1 MEDDSHTWY
10 PEEEDHGTHS
20 GLEGCPTPLLKVES
34 SCVGGNT
41 GSSLDAQDSAEL
53 PPSHRISSD
62 MDTESQ
68 IPLSEVM
75 GNPHAVDHQG
85 ALLPPAE
92 VDRFF
97 TSLDSTGRDHRA
109 RYYPHAHSP
118 SAAHS
123 LQQYSQSTHGRV
135 SGGSPVRPHY
145 PTPLHASWFP
155 EHTRTVGVGGLG
167 VNGGLSHTP
176 TVSWVPPL
184 SRAPPQAP
192 LHPTHLFTFPPTPPK
207 DATPD
212 PVVGATVATHDYS
225 LVTSSNSQIHPPPAL
240 EVAMGELKSGPPPLL
255 PVHPMGILGVS
266 KREGSDEYSLL
277 TDPPLPHHHQQL
289 THISSCAPHVDPS
302 SSSTPSIISHQMDA
316 YVLHTSSPST
326 TSPVMTTPA
335 FTTSTSSSSSSSN
348 TPSIGAYEAYL
359 PAHEDVYYPTAPDP
373 PPTPGRDPSSNNPSA
388 SKNKTKAKT
397 NTEGRECVNCGAT
410 STPLWR
416 RDGNGHY
423 LCNACGL
430 YYKMNGQNRP
440 LIKPKQRMSA
450 QRRAGTSCA
459 NCKTSTTTLW
469 RRNPNGEPVCNAC
482 GLYYKLHNVNR
493 PLTMK
498 KEGIQTRNRKLSSK
512 SKKKKGMMGFPD
524 MLKPLDKSGFVG
536 LGTSG
541 SGFGSMSHYMY
552 GSQMHTSSVTGGFMP
567 SAPPMPT
574 MSTSL
579 GGLAL
584 SSTSQIQ
591 IPSNLSLQSPT
602 NGWRSDYT

>member
-266 KREGSDEYSLL
+266 KRE
-277 TDPPLPHHHQQL
+277 
-289 THISSCAPHVDPS
+289 
-302 SSSTPSIISHQMDA
+302 
-316 YVLHTSSPST
+316 
-326 TSPVMTTPA
+326 
-335 FTTSTSSSSSSSN
+335 
-348 TPSIGAYEAYL
+348 
-359 PAHEDVYYPTAPDP
+359 
-373 PPTPGRDPSSNNPSA
+373 
-388 SKNKTKAKT
+388 
-397 NTEGRECVNCGAT
+397 EGRECVNCGAT

>member
-1 MEDDSHTWY
+1 MEEDSHAWY
-10 PEEEDHGTHS
+10 PEEDHGTHS
-20 GLEGCPTPLLKVES
+20 GLEGCPSPLLKVES
-34 SCVGGNT
+34 TCVGGSN
-41 GSSLDAQDSAEL
+41 GSCLDAQEPAEH
-53 PPSHRISSD
+53 PPSHRMSSD
-62 MDTESQ
+62 METESH
-68 IPLSEVM
+68 IPLGEVM
-75 GNPHAVDHQG
+75 GNPHVVDQQG

-118 SAAHS
+118 NTAHS
-123 LQQYSQSTHGRV
+123 LQQYSHSTHGRV
-135 SGGSPVRPHY
+135 NGGSPVRPHY

-155 EHTRTVGVGGLG
+155 EHSRAVGVGGLG

-212 PVVGATVATHDYS
+212 PVVGATVATHDYG
-225 LVTSSNSQIHPPPAL
+225 LVTSSDSQIHPPSAL
-240 EVAMGELKSGPPPLL
+240 EVTMGEIKSGGPSLL
-255 PVHPMGILGVS
+255 PVHPMGLLGVS
-266 KREGSDEYSLL
+266 KREGSDEHNL
-277 TDPPLPHHHQQL
+277 TDPPLPHHHFHQQL
-289 THISSCAPHVDPS
+289 THISSSAPYVDPTPS
-302 SSSTPSIISHQMDA
+302 SSSSSSSSLISNQMDA
-316 YVLHTSSPST
+316 YVLHTSSLTT
-326 TSPVMTTPA
+326 TSPVITTTA
-335 FTTSTSSSSSSSN
+335 ITTSTSSPIPS
-348 TPSIGAYEAYL
+348 SIGAYEAYL

-373 PPTPGRDPSSNNPSA
+373 PPIPGSDPSSNNPSV
-388 SKNKTKAKT
+388 SKNKTKTKT

-482 GLYYKLHNVNR
+482 GLYYKLHSVNR

-512 SKKKKGMMGFPD
+512 SKKKKCMLGFPD

-536 LGTSG
+536 FGTSS

-552 GSQMHTSSVTGGFMP
+552 GSQMHTTSVTGGFMP
-567 SAPPMPT
+567 SAPPVHT
-574 MSTSL
+574 MSSSL

-591 IPSNLSLQSPT
+591 IPSNLSLQSAA